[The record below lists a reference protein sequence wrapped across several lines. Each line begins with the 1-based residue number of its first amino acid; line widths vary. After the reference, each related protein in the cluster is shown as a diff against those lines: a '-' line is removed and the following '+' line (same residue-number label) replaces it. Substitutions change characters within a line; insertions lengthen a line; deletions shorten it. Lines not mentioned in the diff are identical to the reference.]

1 MKSHIGKWTASSVA
15 ISISLGLLTG
25 PSAKAGLSNLPEI
38 AYACYMINSQGVL
51 INLELVCD
59 PKARLR
65 AATVAEDA
73 ERRKLALKRGE
84 AVYCKFLTE
93 AATLMETKDNKYKL
107 SVPAICEV
115 LKDANGLTLWMQL
128 KENGN
133 RILGETSK
141 SHSLVQAGDTFIFDA
156 EFFGEFA
163 LNPAIED
170 LSVIYLVR

>member
-1 MKSHIGKWTASSVA
+1 MRFYMIKRLVGALTISV
-15 ISISLGLLTG
+15 SLGLLTG
-25 PSAKAGLSNLPEI
+25 PSAKAGLSTLPAI
-38 AYACYMINSQGVL
+38 AYRCYMINAQGVL

-59 PKARLR
+59 PNARLR
-65 AATVAEDA
+65 AAAAAKDA
-73 ERRKLALKRGE
+73 ERRKRALKQGE
-84 AVYCKFLTE
+84 AVYCNFLTE
-93 AATLMETKDNKYKL
+93 ATTLTETKDSKYKL

-163 LNPAIED
+163 LNPAKED